1 MIRVLICDDQPVVR
15 AGLRLVLRP
24 EPGIEVVGE
33 AEDGFGAVEAVER
46 LSPDVVLMDIRMP
59 GRDGIAATELIRD
72 ARADAHVL
80 ILTNF
85 DDDDLVRE
93 ALLSG
98 AAGFILK
105 DAPPEQIVEAVRAVA
120 RGEAMLT
127 PTVTRSLIDA
137 FTEQSHTPIALPGAD
152 QLSAREREV
161 WRLIALGLS
170 NGEIAEHLVLGEST
184 VKTHV
189 RRILGKLGARDRV
202 QLVVMAFAAGL
213 IHPGENHPEG

>member
-24 EPGIEVVGE
+24 EAEVTVVGE
-33 AEDGFGAVEAVER
+33 AEDGFGAVEAAER
-46 LSPDVVLMDIRMP
+46 LAPDVVLMDIRMP
-59 GRDGIAATELIRD
+59 GRDGIAATELLTQ
-72 ARADAHVL
+72 ARPESKVL

-98 AAGFILK
+98 ASGFILK

-120 RGEAMLT
+120 RGDAMLT
-127 PTVTRSLIDA
+127 PAVTRSLIDA
-137 FTEQSHTPIALPGAD
+137 FTAQSHEPIEAHGAD
-152 QLSAREREV
+152 ELTDREREV

-170 NGEIAEHLVLGEST
+170 NGEISEELVVSEST

-189 RRILGKLGARDRV
+189 RRILNKLGARDRV
-202 QLVVMAFAAGL
+202 QLVVSAYAAGL
-213 IHPGENHPEG
+213 VHPGETHPQG